1 MKHIV
6 QLFETLDSTNKYL
19 ENIDTSTVDEG
30 YIVRAE
36 HQTSGVG
43 QQGNIWQSQANKNL
57 TFSMLLKPTFLPI
70 ADRYMLTKAISL
82 AMVDFLKAVLPNNFI
97 SIKWPNDIYVGKDKI
112 CGMLISNKFRGMSF
126 NSSVVGIGFNVNQVQ
141 FGKDLPNPTSL
152 KTITGNDYDL
162 SAELKKIYD
171 SITIRYEELRSGNYD
186 KLDREYLENL
196 LYFGEERGYY
206 YKERPLSA
214 TIKGINKEGML
225 LLNTS
230 DNKQIICNLKEL
242 RFIH

>member
-97 SIKWPNDIYVGKDKI
+97 SIKWPNDIYAGNRKLAGVLVELDC
-112 CGMLISNKFRGMSF
+112 CGAFVVSGVVSVCF
-126 NSSVVGIGFNVNQVQ
+126 SSVV
-141 FGKDLPNPTSL
+141 
-152 KTITGNDYDL
+152 
-162 SAELKKIYD
+162 D
-171 SITIRYEELRSGNYD
+171 SVEVSSVVDSVTFSVD
-186 KLDREYLENL
+186 
-196 LYFGEERGYY
+196 
-206 YKERPLSA
+206 
-214 TIKGINKEGML
+214 T
-225 LLNTS
+225 
-230 DNKQIICNLKEL
+230 
-242 RFIH
+242 